1 MNDLVSI
8 LSNAGST
15 VVLIAYLIYRDKV
28 FISRLQDTLTKVE
41 TYLGIMAKKEG
52 DQITKS
58 YNDEEYIHDLI
69 SDRKVM

>member
-28 FISRLQDTLTKVE
+28 FISRLNDTLTRVE
-41 TYLGIMAKKEG
+41 TYLSIMTKKEG
-52 DQITKS
+52 ETVAKS

-69 SDRKVM
+69 SDRKAM